1 MTTWTLRSL
10 FGVSGER
17 NTVKNNRLRRH
28 RDKQWRKRRAARE
41 QYNPESLEQRAMM
54 AVVAP
59 AYEVCQDWGSG
70 FQAGIELQNLDVEAV
85 NDWTISFDYGADIT
99 SIWDATIVAREGD
112 RYTIA
117 NAGWNADLEAG
128 RSVAFG
134 FIGSAD
140 VSGAN
145 VAPPANYLVNG
156 DPIDDVGD
164 SPSPAPIAPSPT
176 DPVAT
181 DPGPTEPVVA
191 DPVASPGEY
200 NTVFNVISD
209 WGSGFTGEVAVQNL
223 SSETL
228 KGWEASFDFA
238 GDINSIWNGQIVNQ
252 SGSRYTV
259 RGALWNPDV
268 SPGGTVTFGFNGT
281 PGGSQAVLENFAV
294 MGIHD
299 APQPIAPSPTQPAP
313 LPMPAPTPVAD
324 PVDGQGNV
332 FTISPSSPD
341 IVGFNPS
348 TDRLEFGDVS
358 VHNLI
363 IGKTEAGEVA
373 IINPWAWSPEYQVVS
388 GVAYSDLTTEN
399 FGVIVNEHL
408 RQDIGGVLSWELGV
422 GPRDANT
429 VYVRSHE
436 YGVQERIENFDPATT
451 KLSFLYFG
459 TRERLSV
466 DDTDEGLLIS
476 VEPTGQSVLLVGV
489 AKSDLVPG
497 NIEFHHDQIVE
508 DQLEVPFG
516 FTVEQVAMVSRS
528 ALLTPEAPAGELT
541 DGFQTSPGSAAPH
554 DGHDHDHDHGTMPM
568 PTDPVV
574 SDPVVSDP
582 VDPVMPPMDDH
593 DGHDGHDHMAPPA

>member
-10 FGVSGER
+10 FGVGGER

-59 AYEVCQDWGSG
+59 AYEVSQDWGSG

-181 DPGPTEPVVA
+181 DPGPTKPVVA

-313 LPMPAPTPVAD
+313 LPMPAPMPVAD

-363 IGKTEAGEVA
+363 IGKTETGEVA

-574 SDPVVSDP
+574 SDPV
-582 VDPVMPPMDDH
+582 DPVMPPMDDH